1 MTIHNNLS
9 FLPLAVAIILTREYA
24 ASAFSFPNH
33 PIRTATEKSF
43 WKYPRDTRSPL
54 PLQSTQTD
62 EMMELGGRTSPDS
75 TRKRLREMRDKQLA
89 ELKETEALLEVLE
102 GGGDNDTM
110 MKEWMSPFEQSIKA
124 AENYGFLS
132 RSEGSPSYD
141 TTLEES
147 MDKKFEGYAP
157 PRNVLLMA
165 KEGFERNI
173 KAIFGEYEESV
184 KLTTRQLEL
193 QKKIESLT
201 LNCTAVWEREEE
213 VEAPWVLKIPYI
225 FLCYMLDVVFEGRNV
240 FSRFFLLETV
250 ARMPYFSYISML
262 LLYETL
268 GWWRRSADVK
278 RTHFSEEWNEYH
290 HLMIM

>member
-1 MTIHNNLS
+1 M
-9 FLPLAVAIILTREYA
+9 
-24 ASAFSFPNH
+24 
-33 PIRTATEKSF
+33 
-43 WKYPRDTRSPL
+43 
-54 PLQSTQTD
+54 D

-102 GGGDNDTM
+102 GGGDDNTV

-141 TTLEES
+141 TTLGES

-157 PRNVLLMA
+157 PRNVLRMA
-165 KEGFERNI
+165 KEGFKRNI
-173 KAIFGEYEESV
+173 KAIFGEYEESI
-184 KLTTRQLEL
+184 KLTTRQKEL

-225 FLCYMLDVVFEGRNV
+225 FLCSMLDVVFEGRSV